1 MLARDA
7 IGHVVH
13 DLRDR
18 RGLTLRQVS
27 ARGNIALGY
36 ISEVERGQKE
46 PSSEIV
52 ERLALALDTSP
63 GEIMIEAGRLMLGHE
78 LSWRFVGELELTR
91 T

>member
-7 IGHVVH
+7 IGFVVH
-13 DLRDR
+13 DLRNR
-18 RGLTLRQVS
+18 RGLTLREVS

-52 ERLALALDTSP
+52 ERLALALETAP
-63 GEIMIEAGRLMLGHE
+63 GEILIEAGRLMLGHD
-78 LSWRFVGELELTR
+78 LSWSLVGDLELTR